1 MANKRRRRAES
12 TPTTGAN
19 GEALSQRATGP
30 PATTRTTRQAA
41 KATITTSTAQPVG
54 ISKATKGRPIIIAAL
69 NKAGK
74 ANGL

>member
-12 TPTTGAN
+12 TLITGAN
-19 GEALSQRATGP
+19 GEAFSQRATGLL
-30 PATTRTTRQAA
+30 AITRIIRQAA
-41 KATITTSTAQPVG
+41 KAITTTSTAQPVG

>member
-12 TPTTGAN
+12 TLITGAN
-19 GEALSQRATGP
+19 GEAFSQRATGLL
-30 PATTRTTRQAA
+30 AITRIIRQAA
-41 KATITTSTAQPVG
+41 KAITTTSTAQPVG
-54 ISKATKGRPIIIAAL
+54 ISKATKGRPITIVVL